1 MQVTIATRQA
11 WLSLGLILVFF
22 RPASPPFSH
31 RIFQPRPQGVG
42 SLRQAF
48 PMKLSTT

>member
-22 RPASPPFSH
+22 RPPFSH
-31 RIFQPRPQGVG
+31 RIFQPLPQGVG

-48 PMKLSTT
+48 PMKLCTT